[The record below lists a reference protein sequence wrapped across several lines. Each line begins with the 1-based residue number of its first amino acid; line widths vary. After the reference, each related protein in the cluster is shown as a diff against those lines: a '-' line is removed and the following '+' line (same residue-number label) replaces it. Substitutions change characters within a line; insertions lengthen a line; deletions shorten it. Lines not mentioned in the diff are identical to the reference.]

1 MRKFLVGLFV
11 VFIVAIAGLPPV
23 FGVVYERQFEEQ
35 MDIGQLN
42 PYTEF
47 RVAEFERGLYS
58 SHATV
63 TFALSDE
70 YVEQIRS
77 AVVPDDPDNPV
88 TAEQLA
94 DLDELLDLIE
104 GELQF
109 NVDIQHGPTSF
120 PDGQFIGLATVKST
134 LDSSDGALAELQ
146 NELGLSHLF
155 AIDAQV
161 SLDGSTDFQASVPP
175 VKYQDTDSAIDFSG
189 LTIDGHYDNRDRT
202 VVATSGINSI
212 AVNNTDFELT
222 ITGVEMNTDA
232 RLLENYLSLGTTD
245 IRINEIVLFDSN
257 ISEQSQV
264 SISNAGL
271 SGAVDVDES
280 GKKISMDINYFI
292 EDISGFPEMAISNV
306 RLNFGIS
313 EIDLEAMYSYLEMT
327 RNIGVINQDNSAE
340 YMAEIQAIAF
350 QVLNGS
356 PRLSIDPV
364 AFDLN
369 GESFVAQLQIDFDG
383 AALPPGSTLDVLVGN
398 PLLLLGAL
406 SGKAYIEASDTM
418 ANLIASNIV
427 KSQLTAT
434 LGPESEVS
442 EEDIE
447 TLAAGQSQ
455 IMIESFVQQG
465 MIKRTGALLRSDIS
479 YKAGELVVNETL
491 LPLGMF

>member
-1 MRKFLVGLFV
+1 
-11 VFIVAIAGLPPV
+11 
-23 FGVVYERQFEEQ
+23 
-35 MDIGQLN
+35 
-42 PYTEF
+42 
-47 RVAEFERGLYS
+47 
-58 SHATV
+58 
-63 TFALSDE
+63 
-70 YVEQIRS
+70 
-77 AVVPDDPDNPV
+77 
-88 TAEQLA
+88 
-94 DLDELLDLIE
+94 
-104 GELQF
+104 
-109 NVDIQHGPTSF
+109 
-120 PDGQFIGLATVKST
+120 
-134 LDSSDGALAELQ
+134 
-146 NELGLSHLF
+146 
-155 AIDAQV
+155 
-161 SLDGSTDFQASVPP
+161 
-175 VKYQDTDSAIDFSG
+175 
-189 LTIDGHYDNRDRT
+189 
-202 VVATSGINSI
+202 
-212 AVNNTDFELT
+212 
-222 ITGVEMNTDA
+222 
-232 RLLENYLSLGTTD
+232 
-245 IRINEIVLFDSN
+245 
-257 ISEQSQV
+257 
-264 SISNAGL
+264 
-271 SGAVDVDES
+271 
-280 GKKISMDINYFI
+280 MDINYFI
-292 EDISGFPEMAISNV
+292 EEISGFPEMEIANV

-327 RNIGVINQDNSAE
+327 RNIGTIDQDNSAE

-356 PRLSIDPV
+356 PRLSIDPL

-369 GESFVAQLQIDFDG
+369 GESFIAQLQIDFDG

-398 PLLLLGAL
+398 PLLLMGAL